1 MGNPPRYGGLDAFKV
16 IAALLV
22 VAIHT
27 SPLTTYSPD
36 GDFLLTRS
44 LARVAVP
51 FFFMVT
57 GQFVLG
63 KVLQG
68 RRPFSALWRQVK
80 KILLLYL
87 VAVVLYLPVG
97 LYAGHYQGL
106 SPCPPSVCYSSTAPF
121 TISGIFLPAPQG
133 CFWCICWGG
142 CCGAEAAG
150 GHGTALSHRSVWGQ
164 LLWPDRR
171 AAASGSGLRG
181 RLPGVLLH
189 PQRPVYGPP
198 VSPPGRP
205 AGKPATRRKAR
216 CQRLGLLL
224 SLVLMT
230 GRLSSLRHLPCSAM
244 TACISCCRW

>member
-1 MGNPPRYGGLDAFKV
+1 MGNPPV
-16 IAALLV
+16 TAAWTPSRSSPLCWWWPS
-22 VAIHT
+22 T
-27 SPLTTYSPD
+27 PPPLTTYSPD

-63 KVLQG
+63 EVLQG

-106 SPCPPSVCYSSTAPF
+106 SPLSAPSVCCSSTAPF
-121 TISGIFLPAPQG
+121 TISGIFPPAPQG

-142 CCGAEAAG
+142 CCGAEG
-150 GHGTALSHRSVWGQ
+150 CWRSRDCSISSVCLGTAIM
-164 LLWPDRR
+164 
-171 AAASGSGLRG
+171 A
-181 RLPGVLLH
+181 
-189 PQRPVYGPP
+189 
-198 VSPPGRP
+198 
-205 AGKPATRRKAR
+205 
-216 CQRLGLLL
+216 
-224 SLVLMT
+224 
-230 GRLSSLRHLPCSAM
+230 
-244 TACISCCRW
+244 

>member
-63 KVLQG
+63 EVLQG

-106 SPCPPSVCYSSTAPF
+106 SPLSALRLLLFDGTFYHLWYF
-121 TISGIFLPAPQG
+121 PACATGLLLVYLLGRVLRGQR
-133 CFWCICWGG
+133 
-142 CCGAEAAG
+142 AAG

-164 LLWPDRR
+164 LLWPDRH

-205 AGKPATRRKAR
+205 AGKPATRRKTR
-216 CQRLGLLL
+216 CQRAGAFA
-224 SLVLMT
+224 
-230 GRLSSLRHLPCSAM
+230 LPGSDDWGGFHPAPLCPA
-244 TACISCCRW
+244 AP

>member
-63 KVLQG
+63 EVLQG

-87 VAVVLYLPVG
+87 VAVGLYLPVG

-106 SPCPPSVCYSSTAPF
+106 SPLSALRLLLFDGTFYHLS
-121 TISGIFLPAPQG
+121 
-133 CFWCICWGG
+133 WCIVST
-142 CCGAEAAG
+142 
-150 GHGTALSHRSVWGQ
+150 HGIKSN
-164 LLWPDRR
+164 
-171 AAASGSGLRG
+171 
-181 RLPGVLLH
+181 
-189 PQRPVYGPP
+189 
-198 VSPPGRP
+198 
-205 AGKPATRRKAR
+205 
-216 CQRLGLLL
+216 
-224 SLVLMT
+224 
-230 GRLSSLRHLPCSAM
+230 PCNL
-244 TACISCCRW
+244 

>member
-1 MGNPPRYGGLDAFKV
+1 MGNPPRYGGLD
-16 IAALLV
+16 AALLV

-87 VAVVLYLPVG
+87 VAVVLYLPATTRG
-97 LYAGHYQGL
+97 
-106 SPCPPSVCYSSTAPF
+106 SPPCPPSVCYSSTAPF

-142 CCGAEAAG
+142 CCGAEG
-150 GHGTALSHRSVWGQ
+150 CWRSRDCSISSVCLGTAIM
-164 LLWPDRR
+164 
-171 AAASGSGLRG
+171 A
-181 RLPGVLLH
+181 
-189 PQRPVYGPP
+189 
-198 VSPPGRP
+198 
-205 AGKPATRRKAR
+205 
-216 CQRLGLLL
+216 
-224 SLVLMT
+224 
-230 GRLSSLRHLPCSAM
+230 
-244 TACISCCRW
+244 